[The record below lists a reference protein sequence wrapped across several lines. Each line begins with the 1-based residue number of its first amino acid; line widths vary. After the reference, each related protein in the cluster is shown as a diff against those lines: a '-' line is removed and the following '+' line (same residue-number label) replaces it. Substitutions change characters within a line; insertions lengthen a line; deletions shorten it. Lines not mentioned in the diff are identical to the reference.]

1 MTARK
6 LMEKGCE
13 TFMAYIID
21 SMKDNTPEMGV
32 KASWP
37 SSHSMKMF
45 KAASFSCDEKCSQN
59 LNLISIHD
67 FYIYIFKSIKNS
79 INIKKFDISIFSV

>member
-1 MTARK
+1 MTSRK
-6 LMEKGCE
+6 LLEKGCE

-21 SMKDNTPEMGV
+21 SMKDNTPEKGI
-32 KASWP
+32 KASWH

-67 FYIYIFKSIKNS
+67 FYIYI
-79 INIKKFDISIFSV
+79 